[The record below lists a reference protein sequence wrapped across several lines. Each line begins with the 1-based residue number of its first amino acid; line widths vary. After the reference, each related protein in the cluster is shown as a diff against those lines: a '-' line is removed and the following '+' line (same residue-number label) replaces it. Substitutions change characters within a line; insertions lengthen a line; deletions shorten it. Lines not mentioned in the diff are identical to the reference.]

1 MPEARQGFNFSF
13 RCVLQRFGRFDSS
26 RAAAEDAARAS
37 LALSLS
43 LPSLGF
49 WPQKKYQRTPPGQC
63 PAAQQQAR
71 SRRNVLHIPGADGA
85 SLGLMEHPWS
95 SGRSPRHSRARL
107 PPQRCS
113 KIPTPC
119 RLSPSPSPS
128 FSDNLRHLAL
138 PTPSLAHEEPQEPRE
153 AAPAPARGIGRD
165 LNESRAR
172 LAIKEVQTP
181 L

>member
-37 LALSLS
+37 LALSLI
-43 LPSLGF
+43 LRHLWGF
-49 WPQKKYQRTPPGQC
+49 WPQKKYQRTPQRSVWQHSSVPDPGGMF
-63 PAAQQQAR
+63 
-71 SRRNVLHIPGADGA
+71 ST
-85 SLGLMEHPWS
+85 SLGLQAQ
-95 SGRSPRHSRARL
+95 PR
-107 PPQRCS
+107 P
-113 KIPTPC
+113 IPTPKVLQDPTSPP
-119 RLSPSPSPS
+119 RPFAGSSPSPSPS
-128 FSDNLRHLAL
+128 FSGNLRHLAL